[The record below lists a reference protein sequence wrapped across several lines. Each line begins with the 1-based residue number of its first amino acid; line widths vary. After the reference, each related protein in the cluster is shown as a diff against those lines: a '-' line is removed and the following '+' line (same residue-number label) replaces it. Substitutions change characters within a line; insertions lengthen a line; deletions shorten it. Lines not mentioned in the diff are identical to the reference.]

1 VIDREPKGM
10 DLAETIT
17 NFKSIVHMKSHKF
30 CLLKHE
36 PVSNSI
42 IFKQIQLFYLLNYA
56 VLRKAASY

>member
-1 VIDREPKGM
+1 M